1 LNDNI
6 IGYNF
11 LIDALLFN

>member
-1 LNDNI
+1 VNI

-11 LIDALLFN
+11 PFIG